1 VSDSPEAHEVTG
13 EMPGPAEIYHPQVG
27 DTEAILSELRE
38 MVDTAST
45 YPLSSSPRVN
55 RDDVLGLIDEA
66 LNALPLELRE
76 ARWVLNERDEGVDR
90 GRKEADEIIAA
101 AQRRA
106 ASLVSNKEIVRQAE
120 RRADQIVTEADDWA
134 RHRKHEAD
142 DYVDQKLAAF
152 EIVLERT
159 MTAVRRG
166 RERLELHVGTPA
178 LAERAE
184 EPPDDGGFFDQD
196 GL

>member
-1 VSDSPEAHEVTG
+1 MSDIEDTSAE
-13 EMPGPAEIYHPQVG
+13 PADIYHPQVG

-66 LNALPLELRE
+66 LGALPLELRE
-76 ARWVLNERDEGVDR
+76 ARWVLNERDEVVDR
-90 GRKEADEIIAA
+90 GRKEADEIIAV

-106 ASLVSNKEIVRQAE
+106 AALVANKEIVREAE
-120 RRADQIVTEADDWA
+120 RRAEQIIRDADDWA

-166 RERLELHVGTPA
+166 RDRLELHVGTPA
-178 LAERAE
+178 LAERTE

-196 GL
+196 N

>member
-1 VSDSPEAHEVTG
+1 MSETPVEHDNTET
-13 EMPGPAEIYHPQVG
+13 AEIYHPQVG
-27 DTEAILSELRE
+27 DTEAILTELRE

-55 RDDVLGLIDEA
+55 RDEVLALIDEA
-66 LNALPLELRE
+66 LGALPLELRE
-76 ARWVLNERDEGVDR
+76 ARWVLNESEEVVDR
-90 GRKEADEIIAA
+90 GRKESDEIIAS

-106 ASLVSNKEIVRQAE
+106 ASLVANKEVVRQAE

-134 RHRKHEAD
+134 RHRRHEAD

-166 RERLELHVGTPA
+166 RDKLELHVGTPA
-178 LAERAE
+178 LAERVE
-184 EPPDDGGFFDQD
+184 EGTEDNDFFDQD
-196 GL
+196 T